1 MTLFI
6 NGSINSGKTT
16 IAKLLAKKLGKVALL
31 EIDKLHE
38 FIEWMEIDKAVPI
51 NLKNAVDI
59 IKNFVKEGLDVIVP
73 YPLSQKNY
81 DFLINELSDLNTR
94 KLFITLSPSLDA
106 VLQNRGKRELST
118 WEKERIKHHYSI
130 DIPNPSFG
138 KMIDTSNISPEETLD
153 QIFKILKE
161 Q

>member
-51 NLKNAVDI
+51 NLKNAD
-59 IKNFVKEGLDVIVP
+59 
-73 YPLSQKNY
+73 
-81 DFLINELSDLNTR
+81 R
-94 KLFITLSPSLDA
+94 KS
-106 VLQNRGKRELST
+106 VV
-118 WEKERIKHHYSI
+118 
-130 DIPNPSFG
+130 
-138 KMIDTSNISPEETLD
+138 
-153 QIFKILKE
+153 
-161 Q
+161 